1 MMSTKSKGPVI
12 QVDRLII
19 DPRNPIKPK
28 SVRSDVSPSSTIKDF
43 FKNNS
48 SEESY
53 FFFPSNRIEIVR
65 LTLDD
70 LKKKEPIRSPIYE
83 SIEEQQKL
91 SK

>member
-19 DPRNPIKPK
+19 DPRNPIQPK

-43 FKNNS
+43 LKNNS

-53 FFFPSNRIEIVR
+53 FFFPSNRIQIVR

-70 LKKKEPIRSPIYE
+70 LNKRESILSPIYE
-83 SIEEQQKL
+83 SIEEQRKL